1 VRAGFGTQQ
10 RCIYKDLHC
19 SPFVEL
25 DDATSFIEHEHRC
38 WRVFENLSVRYSKK
52 VYIDAG
58 WKLEKAVFCYASS
71 PHLHLQEHTSEAQ
84 LTCLFFLMSS

>member
-1 VRAGFGTQQ
+1 MRQ
-10 RCIYKDLHC
+10 RCIDKDLHC

-25 DDATSFIEHEHRC
+25 NDATSFIEHEHGC

-58 WKLEKAVFCYASS
+58 LKLEHGAVFCYASS
-71 PHLHLQEHTSEAQ
+71 PHLHLREHISEAQ